1 MLAAALCRV
10 CLCLA
15 MHAAPAAE
23 RKNGKE
29 PEPEAPAH
37 ADALRAG
44 REAWGRSAYGEAR
57 RILEPLAADIDRV
70 KDPQDREQ
78 ILLLLADSALNDAI
92 LDVDQRRSVA
102 RKQLELLMDAD
113 PNWQLAKGKYTDDLY
128 DFYVE
133 LRVERGGRQAAQC
146 EGRRISC
153 GSDLENAKN
162 DLLGEKKKYTALRTK
177 YDDQEVEVREQVART
192 RILAALPLGFGHFYN
207 AGVGSRRRRG
217 GAAPSRGDRI
227 DLALGATFLVAEA
240 AVGLTGL
247 GLLIRRTVTDGCR
260 RESGFQSGSLV
271 CDRSPDARDGI
282 IQRRKAEEVMAW
294 TLLGV
299 AVTDIIVAQ
308 VLFEEVETRSVTRVR
323 RRDLDRG
330 SSGGSAPARAA
341 PKRRAKVRAAPSFG
355 RSGGGF
361 TIHVR
366 F

>member
-1 MLAAALCRV
+1 MLAGAICRV

-15 MHAAPAAE
+15 MHAAAPAA
-23 RKNGKE
+23 KNGKE
-29 PEPEAPAH
+29 PEVAAPEYAES
-37 ADALRAG
+37 LRAAD
-44 REAWGRSAYGEAR
+44 EAWKRSSFGEAR
-57 RILEPLAADIDRV
+57 RILEPLAADIARV

-78 ILLLLADSALNDAI
+78 ILLLLADSALNDPI
-92 LDVDQRRSVA
+92 LDVDQRRAVA

-113 PNWQLAKGKYTDDLY
+113 RDWQLAKGKYTNDLY
-128 DFYVE
+128 DFYVD
-133 LRVERGGRQAAQC
+133 LRIARAGRQAAEC

-153 GSDLENAKN
+153 GSDLE
-162 DLLGEKKKYTALRTK
+162 TAQDKLAAERKRYLALETK
-177 YDDQEVEVREQVART
+177 YNEQEVEVREQVART

-227 DLALGATFLVAEA
+227 DLALGATFLAAEA

-247 GLLIRRTVTDGCR
+247 ALLIRRTVVDGCR
-260 RESGFQSGSLV
+260 RSKGFQSGSLV
-271 CDRSPDARDGI
+271 CDRSPEARDGI
-282 IQRRKAEEVMAW
+282 IRRRKAEEVMAW

-299 AVTDIIVAQ
+299 AVTDIIIAQ

-323 RRDLDRG
+323 RRDLDRNP
-330 SSGGSAPARAA
+330 GGESAPRRAA

-355 RSGGGF
+355 PSGGGF
-361 TIHVR
+361 TLHVR